1 MPLQMRIPGRE
12 EDYVNFDARGSGIL
26 TDRALRFAEDP
37 ELGVVGRVVSYLPRI
52 ELFDPAAQ
60 IELWEQLEW
69 HRQTL
74 LQTRQTG
81 EPEPE
86 CVWEA
91 KYAQTNLL
99 VRNVVS
105 LMEKSVE
112 LIIINNSLFYYVKK
126 DDELIWEETK
136 QTCPA
141 FWLKE
146 PENLILYRYANGHF
160 PHDMDRTDIVYTHGA
175 LRCDLE
181 QLMTQPHTGE
191 TRDFWL
197 FRCKLREEMLAEL
210 KEMAGRRGFGDGLH
224 TSVNG
229 EEAEDGAAFAEL
241 LFADPK
247 DDVALAVW
255 DPEDDPLYDPDEEP
269 AEEVSHIHWDT
280 GTEPVYGPED
290 EP

>member
-37 ELGVVGRVVSYLPRI
+37 EFGVVGRVVSYLPRI

-99 VRNVVS
+99 VRNLVS
-105 LMEKSVE
+105 LM
-112 LIIINNSLFYYVKK
+112 
-126 DDELIWEETK
+126 
-136 QTCPA
+136 
-141 FWLKE
+141 
-146 PENLILYRYANGHF
+146 
-160 PHDMDRTDIVYTHGA
+160 
-175 LRCDLE
+175 
-181 QLMTQPHTGE
+181 
-191 TRDFWL
+191 
-197 FRCKLREEMLAEL
+197 
-210 KEMAGRRGFGDGLH
+210 
-224 TSVNG
+224 
-229 EEAEDGAAFAEL
+229 
-241 LFADPK
+241 
-247 DDVALAVW
+247 
-255 DPEDDPLYDPDEEP
+255 
-269 AEEVSHIHWDT
+269 
-280 GTEPVYGPED
+280 
-290 EP
+290 